1 MPRADMILDTNVF
14 IESKNRYYA
23 MDICP
28 GFWEFLED
36 DFEAGRSMSIT
47 HVRAEILIGKD
58 ELCTWI
64 KGTLDKSCF
73 YDCVADSKVADQQLQ
88 VANYVMN
95 NTAYKLHEQEE
106 FLRDSVADSW
116 LVAYALAYGGTI
128 VTQEVSKSSKV
139 SLVDVCDHFHIRH
152 VNVYEYLRAQ
162 RALFYFRKKI

>member
-36 DFEAGRSMSIT
+36 DFKAGRSMSIT
-47 HVRAEILIGKD
+47 HVRAEIL
-58 ELCTWI
+58 
-64 KGTLDKSCF
+64 
-73 YDCVADSKVADQQLQ
+73 
-88 VANYVMN
+88 
-95 NTAYKLHEQEE
+95 
-106 FLRDSVADSW
+106 
-116 LVAYALAYGGTI
+116 
-128 VTQEVSKSSKV
+128 
-139 SLVDVCDHFHIRH
+139 DVCDHFHIRH